1 MNNGPIYF
9 HLSTIPIHFLD
20 EEILID
26 NNTTFKNFILFQ
38 MAKEYFDFIQI
49 LYILKLFSDIIF
61 CSIFIKASLMFCIM
75 FEVCENV
82 QVDVGTDR

>member
-1 MNNGPIYF
+1 
-9 HLSTIPIHFLD
+9 
-20 EEILID
+20 
-26 NNTTFKNFILFQ
+26 